1 VSKHL
6 RIWMASATLGA
17 FALVAT
23 PVIAASNPAKQPKK
37 TIVVK
42 VTARDFSFKLSKASV
57 KRGTTVV
64 FKMVNKGA
72 VVHDFEIVKLHKK
85 TPYATPGKTK
95 SVTIKFTKK
104 GTYKYIC
111 TVPRHASLGMEG
123 SFKVT

>member
-6 RIWMASATLGA
+6 RIWMASATLAA

-23 PVIAASNPAKQPKK
+23 PVIAASKSAKHPTK

-42 VTARDFSFKLSKASV
+42 VTAKDFSFKLSKASV
-57 KRGTTVV
+57 KRGTKVI

-72 VVHDFEIVKLHKK
+72 VVHDFQIVKLRKK

-111 TVPRHASLGMEG
+111 TVPRHASLGMQG